1 MNITFSLLLVIYA
14 QVNGP
19 MPTNY
24 APPVIDKFEMRI
36 GMSEEQCASMM
47 LEIQDQISPES
58 NIEYI
63 CQSES
68 VDRNGFIKTI
78 YPN

>member
-1 MNITFSLLLVIYA
+1 MNTLYSLILVIYA

-19 MPTNY
+19 IPENY
-24 APPVIDKFEMRI
+24 NPPVIDKVEMKEGLTESDCI
-36 GMSEEQCASMM
+36 SMM
-47 LEIQDQISPES
+47 LEIQDQVSPES

-63 CQSES
+63 CQAETE
-68 VDRNGFIKTI
+68 DEQGFIKTI